1 MTKYRIV
8 RVENHLTGKTQFQ
21 IERQKQWLWMTS
33 WTTELGLD
41 ISQNGPVGA
50 SYYDGALYKLN
61 KIKVNNGQ
69 LIRRGVVDK
78 PNKGNI

>member
-1 MTKYRIV
+1 
-8 RVENHLTGKTQFQ
+8 
-21 IERQKQWLWMTS
+21 MTS

>member
-8 RVENHLTGKTQFQ
+8 REENHLTGTVRFI
-21 IERQKQWLWMTS
+21 IEREKSFLWSKS

-41 ISQNGPVGA
+41 IKQNGPIGA

-61 KIKVNNGQ
+61 RIKVNGGEM
-69 LIRRGVVDK
+69 IR
-78 PNKGNI
+78 KGIVNE